1 MKRGGSGPPA
11 GFTVS
16 NHLKP
21 RRDNHRGAERAM
33 AAAHGCR
40 RPSLPSAYA
49 AAHVLKYKLPAFHRL
64 KFLPALLSVPS
75 GRYGSRT
82 PIYCPN
88 KSERVRPPVHQKKPL
103 EQIKTR
109 VCSSAQ
115 SRHTHTH
122 TLICLGATPDCQIIT
137 STRRASLK
145 TWTHREGTRRARSP
159 ATRVSHVH
167 TWELPGTTAHCHCC
181 TNEPG

>member
-1 MKRGGSGPPA
+1 MAVA
-11 GFTVS
+11 G
-16 NHLKP
+16 
-21 RRDNHRGAERAM
+21 
-33 AAAHGCR
+33 
-40 RPSLPSAYA
+40 PSLPSAYA

-115 SRHTHTH
+115 SRHTHTRTH
-122 TLICLGATPDCQIIT
+122 TDLPRSDTRLSNNYLHQTCILKNLDPSRGNAPSALIGDARFTRSHLGAARYDGTLPLLHQRSQANRIT
-137 STRRASLK
+137 AD
-145 TWTHREGTRRARSP
+145 
-159 ATRVSHVH
+159 
-167 TWELPGTTAHCHCC
+167 
-181 TNEPG
+181 